1 MIRTSSHFHTR
12 YLYYGLVSLAA
23 LLVIGAAAYNAL
35 SASQEKRATE
45 WVGQMQRAQA
55 AINDVVAE
63 YAETESSGLRY
74 VLSGRDDALARYH
87 ESANELDEKMRRVI
101 DLVSETTEQ
110 AEELQSLADE
120 LDRRRRQMDMLI
132 ETLRT
137 DGLAVASRVVRQG
150 GDVEFDDQ
158 VRWLASRLQHEEAR
172 RLNERQQRLD
182 AVITQKNATLWL
194 MNGLALVAGIIGFLA
209 IGHSRRAQEEQRLAE
224 LRAEQALHAS
234 AEKSAFLASMSHEI
248 RTPMNALYGYSELLA
263 KTPDSP
269 RAREYIRA
277 IQTSGEALMALIND
291 ILDLSRIE
299 AGKLALDPE
308 PVDVRG
314 LMDSTL
320 AVFTQPAAN
329 KQLQLSGHVA
339 PAVPPVLMLDSAR
352 LRQVL
357 MNLVSNA
364 VKYTDDGAVKV
375 SIHSV
380 AGSDDEHVHLV
391 MEVSDTGIG
400 MDLDKQRRLFEP
412 FYRGDEDAMADRE
425 GTGLGLAIVRKLLE
439 LMNGKV
445 SVKSEPGRGSA
456 FRVTLSDVP
465 MAEDLSSGDS
475 GSPTDVDFDRLAP
488 SRVLIVDDV
497 AWNRD
502 LLAAYIGSERHVIE
516 TAADGEEAI
525 ERVRDFEPDVVF
537 MDLRMPRMDGRT
549 ATACIRRQAGDA
561 APRVVA
567 VTASSLEDRSDAANE
582 IFDGYLRKPVSRR
595 ALYEALRQLR
605 GDAVFAPDGDTADGD
620 IDAPAACGLVDSQ
633 QAMAGLRLIVDQD
646 LGEVIASLRVRAV
659 RTMADEL
666 LRLGELGG
674 FDRIRRF
681 GRRLRAAAD
690 RFDVV
695 TMESLLRQLPDYV
708 TDVETGI
715 EAGAGDSDAIDRGG
729 EA

>member
-1 MIRTSSHFHTR
+1 MIRTSSYFHTR
-12 YLYYGLVSLAA
+12 YLYYGLVLLAVV
-23 LLVIGAAAYNAL
+23 LVLGAAMYNAF
-35 SASQEKRATE
+35 SASQERRATE
-45 WVGQMQRAQA
+45 WVGQMQRVQA

-74 VLSGRDDALARYH
+74 VLGGRDEALSRYT
-87 ESANELDEKMRRVI
+87 ESQTKLDDNMRRVI
-101 DLVSETTEQ
+101 ALVSETTEQ

-120 LDRRRRQMDMLI
+120 LDRRQQHMDRLI
-132 ETLRT
+132 ETVRT
-137 DGLAVASRVVRQG
+137 DGLEVASEVVRRG

-172 RLNERQQRLD
+172 RLNERQQQLD

-194 MNGLALVAGIIGFLA
+194 MNGLALVAGIIGILA
-209 IGHSRRAQEEQRLAE
+209 IGHSRRAQEDQRLAE
-224 LRAEQALHAS
+224 LRAEQAMHAS
-234 AEKSAFLASMSHEI
+234 AAKSAFLASMSHEI

-308 PVDVRG
+308 PVEVRG

-320 AVFTQPAAN
+320 AVFTQPAAT

-339 PAVPPVLMLDSAR
+339 PAVPHALMLDSAR

-364 VKYTDDGAVKV
+364 VKYTDVGAVRL

-380 AGSDDEHVHLV
+380 AGSDEEHVHLV
-391 MEVSDTGIG
+391 IEVSDTGIG
-400 MDLDKQRRLFEP
+400 MDADKQRRLFEP
-412 FYRGDEDAMADRE
+412 FYRGDEDAIAERE

-465 MAEDLSSGDS
+465 IAEGVASEDGLSSD
-475 GSPTDVDFDRLAP
+475 DIDFDRLAP

-502 LLAAYIGSERHVIE
+502 LLAAYIGSDVHVIE
-516 TAADGEEAI
+516 TAADGEEALH
-525 ERVRDFEPDVVF
+525 RARDFEPDIVL

-549 ATACIRRQAGDA
+549 ATARIRSEAGEA
-561 APRVVA
+561 APQVVA
-567 VTASSLEDRSDAANE
+567 VTASSLQDRSDAANE

-595 ALYEALRQLR
+595 ALFEALRELR
-605 GDAVFAPDGDTADGD
+605 GEAEESELIETTVNDQLANADASEA
-620 IDAPAACGLVDSQ
+620 IDRQ
-633 QAMAGLRLIVDQD
+633 QAMAGLRLIVEQD
-646 LGEVIASLRVRAV
+646 LDEVTASLRVRAV
-659 RTMADEL
+659 RTLAGEL
-666 LRLGELGG
+666 LRLGDLGG

-681 GRRLRAAAD
+681 GQRLRAAAD

-708 TDVETGI
+708 ADI
-715 EAGAGDSDAIDRGG
+715 EANDDNAGAQR
-729 EA
+729 